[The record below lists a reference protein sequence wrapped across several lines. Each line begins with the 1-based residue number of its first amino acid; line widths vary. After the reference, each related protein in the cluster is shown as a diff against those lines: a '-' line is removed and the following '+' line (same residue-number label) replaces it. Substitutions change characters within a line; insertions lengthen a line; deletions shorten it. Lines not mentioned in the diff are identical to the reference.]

1 VNRGTTHTI
10 RREVTPTAMAY
21 PVAGA
26 EMNSKTIIVGHL
38 YTVHAWRGHTET
50 ASFSQARGDEQQATI
65 IVGHLCTAYVREVT
79 RGHGPHR

>member
-26 EMNSKTIIVGHL
+26 EMNSKTIIVDTSTL
-38 YTVHAWRGHTET
+38 
-50 ASFSQARGDEQQATI
+50 FM
-65 IVGHLCTAYVREVT
+65 
-79 RGHGPHR
+79 HGGSH